1 MSSTQASLCVQDP
14 PEATISGES
23 RPIVL
28 VVDDDPCQLEL
39 LAYLL
44 SEERYSVLK
53 ASSGWR
59 ALQVVAQAAQP
70 PQLFLLDY
78 HLGDMT
84 GLDLYDLLHEREGC
98 ERTAAI
104 LLSCYLPPLDELQKR
119 SIIGI
124 SKPYDVDAVLVQ
136 IASVISTAH

>member
-1 MSSTQASLCVQDP
+1 MSSTQASLCVQNP
-14 PEATISGES
+14 AGASISGES

-39 LAYLL
+39 LAFAL

-59 ALQVVAQAAQP
+59 ALQVVAQAVEP

-84 GLDLYDLLHEREGC
+84 GLELYDLLHVREGC
-98 ERTAAI
+98 ERTAAV
-104 LLSCYLPPLDELQKR
+104 LLSCYLPPLEELQKR

-124 SKPYDVDAVLVQ
+124 GKPYDLDAILVR